1 MFDHRNLATEGL
13 YPGLVSTFSIA
24 VLGALEIEVIIEP
37 VVPSFGGGGYGV
49 PLPQKDKY
57 RVRIRIKRKGKVWE
71 YENIVSSTTARIIA
85 KLMKVEKKDPEVVLE
100 NVRASI
106 VQDVDPTIKVTKK

>member
-37 VVPSFGGGGYGV
+37 VVPSVGGGGYGV
-49 PLPQKDKY
+49 VLPRKDKY
-57 RVRIRIKRKGKVWE
+57 KIKIRVKRKDKVWN
-71 YENIVSSTTARIIA
+71 YESIVSSTTAKVIA
-85 KLMKVEKKDPEVVLE
+85 KLMRVEKKEPEVVLE
-100 NVRASI
+100 NVTAR
-106 VQDVDPTIKVTKK
+106 VKQDIEPQIKVIKK